1 MAFRLSDEIVDN
13 LIRMFEN
20 IRERQFEVGDY
31 LIELVET
38 IGFDKSQLLNYLSG
52 VLHIA
57 ASTLY
62 DYYRISKAWT
72 LELREQYQ
80 YLDWTF
86 YRNTNP
92 DNPEDI
98 ALLEQAIDEGWNVS
112 RLKTEK
118 YGKNAYEN
126 DFTYLKTIMKR
137 ILEKSGD
144 SASRTAII
152 EQILSL
158 IEQLELV
165 EVEVEANYIGA

>member
-1 MAFRLSDEIVDN
+1 MAFRISDEIVDN

-38 IGFDKSQLLNYLSG
+38 VGFEKSQLINYLAG
-52 VLHIA
+52 VLHVA

-72 LELREQYQ
+72 PELRAEYQ

-92 DNPEDI
+92 DNPEDL
-98 ALLEQAIDEGWNVS
+98 ALLQHAIDEGWNVS

-118 YGKNAYEN
+118 YGKTSLE
-126 DFTYLKTIMKR
+126 DTIAAIRAMCVRMSEKSPEFSSRKR
-137 ILEKSGD
+137 ILE
-144 SASRTAII
+144 
-152 EQILSL
+152 EILTLLSK
-158 IEQLELV
+158 LEAEAEL
-165 EVEVEANYIGA
+165 EVQYIGT

>member
-38 IGFDKSQLLNYLSG
+38 VGFEKSQLLNYLAG
-52 VLHIA
+52 VLHVS

-72 LELREQYQ
+72 PELREQYQ

-92 DNPEDI
+92 DNQEDL
-98 ALLEQAIDEGWNVS
+98 ALLERAIDEGWNVS
-112 RLKTEK
+112 RLKSEK
-118 YGKNAYEN
+118 YGNTSIDGYIRSLISLCN
-126 DFTYLKTIMKR
+126 R
-137 ILEKSGD
+137 ILEKEPEFSPK
-144 SASRTAII
+144 RETV
-152 EQILSL
+152 QKILTL
-158 IEQLELV
+158 VKELEYL
-165 EVEVEANYIGA
+165 EVEL

>member
-31 LIELVET
+31 LIELVDT
-38 IGFDKSQLLNYLSG
+38 IGFEKTQLINYLAG
-52 VLHIA
+52 ILHIS

-72 LELREQYQ
+72 PELREQYQ

-92 DNPEDI
+92 ENPEDL

-112 RLKTEK
+112 RLKNEK
-118 YGKNAYEN
+118 YGINSH
-126 DFTYLKTIMKR
+126 DTYILSLKSLCRR
-137 ILEKSGD
+137 ILEKEPEFSPQRG
-144 SASRTAII
+144 II

-158 IEQLELV
+158 IEQLDLVDEKVTELV
-165 EVEVEANYIGA
+165 

>member
-1 MAFRLSDEIVDN
+1 MTFRLSDEIVDN

-31 LIELVET
+31 LVELVET
-38 IGFDKSQLLNYLSG
+38 VGFEKSQLINYLAG
-52 VLHIA
+52 MLHVA

-72 LELREQYQ
+72 PELRAEYQ

-92 DNPEDI
+92 DNPEDL
-98 ALLEQAIDEGWNVS
+98 ALLQQAIDEGWNVS
-112 RLKTEK
+112 RLKSEK
-118 YGKNAYEN
+118 YGKNAYDN
-126 DFTYLKTIMKR
+126 DYVYLKSIIQR

-144 SASRTAII
+144 SAGKKAIL
-152 EQILSL
+152 EQILALLSK
-158 IEQLELV
+158 LEAEA
-165 EVEVEANYIGA
+165 EVEVIEM

>member
-1 MAFRLSDEIVDN
+1 MAFRVSDEIVDN

-38 IGFDKSQLLNYLSG
+38 IGFEKTQLINYLAG
-52 VLHIA
+52 ILHIS

-112 RLKTEK
+112 RLKSEK
-118 YGKNAYEN
+118 YGKTAYED

-165 EVEVEANYIGA
+165 EVEREVNNGW